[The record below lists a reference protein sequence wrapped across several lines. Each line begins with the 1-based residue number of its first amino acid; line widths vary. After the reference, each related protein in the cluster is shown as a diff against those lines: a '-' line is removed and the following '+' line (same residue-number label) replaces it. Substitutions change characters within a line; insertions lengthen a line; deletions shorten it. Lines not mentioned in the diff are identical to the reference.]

1 MFVSNA
7 ALIKTATMKRDIR
20 GNSLASGVSETMAKN
35 CLNCTICFFY
45 YYHTAPYHTATH
57 THIYVVNVLSSV
69 RRKCNAVQCS
79 ADRTT
84 WSICSA
90 RNWKQKKVKICYR
103 IVYQSRNITI
113 KLCTTAHSMHT
124 QHEIHV
130 AWIILMTCVS
140 ERLSSALSFHSI
152 QFYQMNLEFMSP
164 TSCWLSTTQKW
175 RQIDVETTPWE
186 RFACVFYICFVLLDY

>member
-1 MFVSNA
+1 MIFAASVHLEFVQHSISATREPVRWEAWQMSLSLTNHHTTHNTHNTHMFVSNA

-103 IVYQSRNITI
+103 IVYQSRNI
-113 KLCTTAHSMHT
+113 
-124 QHEIHV
+124 
-130 AWIILMTCVS
+130 
-140 ERLSSALSFHSI
+140 
-152 QFYQMNLEFMSP
+152 
-164 TSCWLSTTQKW
+164 
-175 RQIDVETTPWE
+175 
-186 RFACVFYICFVLLDY
+186 LL

>member
-1 MFVSNA
+1 MNSFNTPFRPHVSQFVGKRGKCLYLSPITTPHTTHTTQNTHMFVSNA

-90 RNWKQKKVKICYR
+90 RN
-103 IVYQSRNITI
+103 
-113 KLCTTAHSMHT
+113 
-124 QHEIHV
+124 
-130 AWIILMTCVS
+130 
-140 ERLSSALSFHSI
+140 
-152 QFYQMNLEFMSP
+152 
-164 TSCWLSTTQKW
+164 
-175 RQIDVETTPWE
+175 
-186 RFACVFYICFVLLDY
+186 